1 MFPWHVKSRVPL
13 FGAAGPYGTVIFVG
27 NTALNSL
34 AFTALCGSSGGAGGV
49 QGESASGEKD
59 VLGVDWAGP
68 GALWESRRSAF
79 SARHLLVAGAR
90 VKAGA
95 HFLEAFV

>member
-1 MFPWHVKSRVPL
+1 M
-13 FGAAGPYGTVIFVG
+13 
-27 NTALNSL
+27 
-34 AFTALCGSSGGAGGV
+34 

-59 VLGVDWAGP
+59 VLAVDWAGP

-79 SARHLLVAGAR
+79 SASHLLVAGAR